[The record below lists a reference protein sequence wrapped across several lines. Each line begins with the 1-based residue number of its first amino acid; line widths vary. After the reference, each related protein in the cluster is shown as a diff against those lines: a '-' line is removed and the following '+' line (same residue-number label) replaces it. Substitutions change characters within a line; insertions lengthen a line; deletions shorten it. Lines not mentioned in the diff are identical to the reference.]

1 MSNNFA
7 HKAAFN
13 TTKAAYAT
21 GDAITHSAKAVKL
34 FGSATLI
41 GIKAGIAAAKAA
53 RNPANPDTAARIVA
67 K

>member
-21 GDAITHSAKAVKL
+21 GDAITHGAKAVKL
-34 FGSATLI
+34 FGSATLV
-41 GIKAGIAAAKAA
+41 GLKAGIAAAKAA
-53 RNPANPDTAARIVA
+53 RNAANPNNAVRVVA
-67 K
+67 E